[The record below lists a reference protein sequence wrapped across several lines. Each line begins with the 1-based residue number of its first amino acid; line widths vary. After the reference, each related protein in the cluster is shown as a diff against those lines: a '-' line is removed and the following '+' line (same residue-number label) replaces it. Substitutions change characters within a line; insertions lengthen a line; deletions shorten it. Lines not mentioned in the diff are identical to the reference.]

1 MNNTNMNEKV
11 ITICPDCGCEYTTTK
26 ANLVKF
32 AQRGETTCP
41 ACRFKKVKAHKD
53 VDASKP
59 ETHHR
64 KKLVLGVNDLATK
77 YPKVAAMWSP
87 KNTIRPDEVRC
98 DSPKKVIVVCP
109 DCHAEYTTSIIS
121 LVKSVKSGTFT
132 CPVCRGMK
140 VVPGINDL
148 ATTSP
153 AVAKMWSDKNAFSPR
168 EVSANSCKKVVVVCP
183 DCGEE
188 YITHV
193 DSLVRCINNGIH
205 TCPCCAHH
213 KSISNNLGFEYNGL
227 MTKTMNDGSKATI
240 VRIISTNAVDV
251 RFEDGFVLKHAPRKH
266 NQLLSSILTK
276 KSFEESFPALRHQ
289 LSEDDES
296 RNVSACTRCSRGKR
310 RHEGVQRSSAD
321 SADRVKQSP

>member
-11 ITICPDCGCEYTTTK
+11 IAICPDCGCEYTTTK

-32 AQRGETTCP
+32 AQRGETACP

-87 KNTIRPDEVRC
+87 KNTIRPDEVCC

-140 VVPGINDL
+140 VIPGINDL

-153 AVAKMWSDKNAFSPR
+153 AVAKMWSDKTLSPR
-168 EVSANSCKKVVVVCP
+168 
-183 DCGEE
+183 
-188 YITHV
+188 
-193 DSLVRCINNGIH
+193 
-205 TCPCCAHH
+205 
-213 KSISNNLGFEYNGL
+213 
-227 MTKTMNDGSKATI
+227 
-240 VRIISTNAVDV
+240 
-251 RFEDGFVLKHAPRKH
+251 
-266 NQLLSSILTK
+266 
-276 KSFEESFPALRHQ
+276 
-289 LSEDDES
+289 
-296 RNVSACTRCSRGKR
+296 
-310 RHEGVQRSSAD
+310 
-321 SADRVKQSP
+321 VK

>member
-11 ITICPDCGCEYTTTK
+11 IAICPDCGCEYTTTK

-32 AQRGETTCP
+32 AQRGETACP
-41 ACRFKKVKAHKD
+41 ACRFKKV
-53 VDASKP
+53 KP

-64 KKLVLGVNDLATK
+64 KKLVFGVNDLATK

-87 KNTIRPDEVRC
+87 KNTIRPDEVCC

-121 LVKSVKSGTFT
+121 LVKSGKSGTFT

-140 VVPGINDL
+140 VIPGINDL

-213 KSISNNLGFEYNGL
+213 KSISNNLGFEYNGF
-227 MTKTMNDGSKATI
+227 MTKCPHDPVQQRHTERS
-240 VRIISTNAVDV
+240 S
-251 RFEDGFVLKHAPRKH
+251 RKRH
-266 NQLLSSILTK
+266 QLLSSILTK
-276 KSFEESFPALRHQ
+276 KSFEESFPVLRHQ